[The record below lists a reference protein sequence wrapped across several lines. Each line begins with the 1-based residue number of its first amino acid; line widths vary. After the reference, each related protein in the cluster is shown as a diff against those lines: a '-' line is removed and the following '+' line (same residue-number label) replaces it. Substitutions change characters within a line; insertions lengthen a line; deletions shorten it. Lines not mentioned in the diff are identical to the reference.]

1 MQTLQNGIEVF
12 TNSDEYDLATDVAN
26 AFDDA
31 NVVVVVADAGAR
43 NALLKSAGMPV
54 YRLDTARME
63 IWNGSRW
70 AVPATTERGHDYTT
84 PSTIAGVA
92 YATVAAVTFV
102 SLGGKLKLTYTGVVE
117 NANSGSNRTAD
128 VQWLVDGA
136 DFGGVTYNVP
146 LVSGFD
152 NPATA
157 VAMVRELTIGA
168 GTHTIAL
175 QTRANA
181 AGAERNVLFSLTVT
195 ENP

>member
-12 TNSDEYDLATDVAN
+12 TNSDEYDLATDVAD
-26 AFDDA
+26 AFGDA
-31 NVVVVVADAGAR
+31 NVVIVVANATARDA
-43 NALLKSAGMPV
+43 LTKHAGMPV
-54 YRLDTARME
+54 YRLDVARME

-70 AVPATTERGHDYTT
+70 AVPAATERGHDYTT
-84 PSTIAGVA
+84 PSTIADVT
-92 YATVAAVTFV
+92 YATVAAVSVTT
-102 SLGGKLKLTYTGVVE
+102 LGGKLKLTYTGVVE

-128 VQWLVDGA
+128 VQLLVDGA
-136 DFGGVTYNVP
+136 GFGGVTYNVP
-146 LVSGFD
+146 LVSGFN

-157 VAMVRELTIGA
+157 VAMVREVTVGA

-181 AGAERNVLFSLTVT
+181 AGAVRNVLFSLTVT